1 MPTFKTDRDRFIG
14 GTLRKAGAQFSLDY
28 TPKPLP
34 KGLTLVGGMTPQQK
48 AAETRKKKQEEADR
62 KAAEAE
68 LKSAG
73 VGKSGADYVAD
84 EGEITVI

>member
-14 GTLRKAGAQFSLDY
+14 KTLRKAGTQFSLDY
-28 TPKPLP
+28 TPKPMP
-34 KGLTLVGGMTPQQK
+34 AGMTQVGGMTPQQK
-48 AAETRKKKQEEADR
+48 AAETRKKKQEEEER

-73 VGKSGADYVAD
+73 VGKSGADHVAD
-84 EGEITVI
+84 EGEITVV